1 MFTCKEIGY
10 QTKSTPIQTASL
22 GVKLLDVIKKGELE
36 TLRKLLSCG
45 LSPNPSNRFNDS
57 AVAMILKHGE
67 DDVFRVFME
76 CGFNVQI
83 ADGFERNPLHHA
95 AWAEHSSFSIVEMLL
110 ECDRNLF
117 RVKDKHGRTPLQYL
131 GKDKWADWMSFLQ
144 KNADRF
150 WPVITVAE
158 TDDPPPISAEDIE
171 LPISVDLAGLVACG
185 KIEPEEVLKMNPEE
199 RRDYKNEDKI

>member
-1 MFTCKEIGY
+1 
-10 QTKSTPIQTASL
+10 
-22 GVKLLDVIKKGELE
+22 
-36 TLRKLLSCG
+36 
-45 LSPNPSNRFNDS
+45 
-57 AVAMILKHGE
+57 MILKHGE

-95 AWAEHSSFSIVEMLL
+95 AWAEHCSFPICEMLL
-110 ECDRNLF
+110 ECDRNLL

-150 WPVITVAE
+150 WPVRFVPE
-158 TDDPPPISAEDIE
+158 TDDPPPTSAEHNNIG
-171 LPISVDLAGLVACG
+171 LPISVDLAGRVACG
-185 KIEPEEVLKMNPEE
+185 KIEPEDVLKMTPEE
-199 RRDYKNEDKI
+199 RRDHKNEGQV